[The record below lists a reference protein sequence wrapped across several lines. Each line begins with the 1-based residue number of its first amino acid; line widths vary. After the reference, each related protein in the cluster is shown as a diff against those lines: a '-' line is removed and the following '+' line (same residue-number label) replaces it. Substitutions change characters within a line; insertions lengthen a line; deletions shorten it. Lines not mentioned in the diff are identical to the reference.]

1 MAKTKQEQAV
11 KFWEI
16 PGEMVKSWPGQQTV
30 GWASDRLRGTG
41 TTYRQHMIKNAVKP
55 SGLALSLVTSQ
66 LKKSD
71 DSLVVALG
79 WQLDGLMTFRAARM
93 AVAGTATPI
102 GAILTVGVFL
112 VDAVLSIQKYYLD
125 KQTQQLA
132 NSIDATT
139 DHVLNFYISSFI
151 KFEDEFEQLAGKW
164 TPSKLV
170 PWRSLR
176 NAEWIA
182 KQNRSKLASKRRGR
196 ESEQV
201 EVWLL
206 HLLDHF
212 YETTLDNILAVESA
226 YAAIYSLCLNYRQQ
240 LEYAVEEPFDHGKA
254 GFPEYKGYIN
264 KVRREEIFRKLRF
277 KFGVLATKC
286 KGEMKRNDHVF
297 TEVETTTRNLRK
309 QWKI

>member
-1 MAKTKQEQAV
+1 
-11 KFWEI
+11 
-16 PGEMVKSWPGQQTV
+16 
-30 GWASDRLRGTG
+30 
-41 TTYRQHMIKNAVKP
+41 
-55 SGLALSLVTSQ
+55 
-66 LKKSD
+66 
-71 DSLVVALG
+71 
-79 WQLDGLMTFRAARM
+79 MTFRAARL

-139 DHVLNFYISSFI
+139 DHVLNFYNSSFI

-201 EVWLL
+201 EVWLS

-212 YETTLDNILAVESA
+212 YETTLENILSLESA
-226 YAAIYSLCLNYRQQ
+226 YAAIYALCSNYRQQ
-240 LEYAVEEPFDHGKA
+240 LESAVENPLNNGEA
-254 GFPEYKGYIN
+254 GFSEYNGYVN
-264 KVRREEIFRKLRF
+264 EDRREEVFRNLRF
-277 KFGVLATKC
+277 KFGVLARKC
-286 KGEMKRNDHVF
+286 KREMKRNDHVF
-297 TEVETTTRNLRK
+297 AEV
-309 QWKI
+309 